1 MRGKETKEIQ
11 ERQKPDCPLI
21 GQNGNIFC
29 LMGVASRTLKE
40 HGMKAEAYEM
50 IERVTSSHSYEE
62 ALAVI
67 GEYVNPVSIDE
78 YEEMQE
84 SESLTME

>member
-1 MRGKETKEIQ
+1 MESKETEKMQ
-11 ERQKPDCPLI
+11 EHQKPDCPLI

-40 HGMKAEAYEM
+40 HGMKAEADEM
-50 IERVTSSHSYEE
+50 MERVTSSHSYEE

-84 SESLTME
+84 SESPTME